1 MRVFSYLGVVTY
13 GYYVT
18 KMSTTLSDL
27 QRELLP
33 IEVLH
38 CGNRDFEL
46 WPWPWPWPWRDGLYI
61 RI

>member
-46 WPWPWPWPWRDGLYI
+46 
-61 RI
+61 